1 VVPEAELGQ
10 TEAGLVPKSP
20 GWFVLN
26 ARDAKWSDGHFGAF
40 APFEGPDARFEQ
52 LGMNIAVLQPGQP
65 SSLYHREDTQEDF
78 LLLSGE
84 CLLLI
89 EGEERLLRAWD
100 FVHCPAYAEHTFVG
114 AGDGPCVLLGIGA
127 RPTSEVVYPAE
138 EVARRHG
145 AGAEETTSKP
155 QEAYAPFERDVDLP
169 YREGWL
175 PGS

>member
-1 VVPEAELGQ
+1 VVPEAELEQ
-10 TEAGLVPKSP
+10 TEAGVVPKSP

-89 EGEERLLRAWD
+89 EGEERPLRAWD
-100 FVHCPAYAEHTFVG
+100 FVHCPAHAEHTFVG
-114 AGDGPCVLLGIGA
+114 AGDGPCVLLGMGA
-127 RPTSEVVYPAE
+127 RPTNDVVYPAA
-138 EVARRHG
+138 EVAQKHG
-145 AGAEETTSKP
+145 AGVEETTTKP
-155 QEAYAPFERDVDLP
+155 QEAYAAFERDVDLP